1 MVVAGHTCGS
11 LVHTYSWP
19 RAGVFCPSCGAR
31 GKDSAGHS
39 RHDMPARCRPH
50 IDAGKRRA
58 LPAFANRFRI
68 VRAGEARRA
77 ATVPSTLAAPDAS
90 PRGATLPPD
99 PTFAARV
106 GEAHS

>member
-1 MVVAGHTCGS
+1 
-11 LVHTYSWP
+11 
-19 RAGVFCPSCGAR
+19 
-31 GKDSAGHS
+31 
-39 RHDMPARCRPH
+39 MPPH

-58 LPAFANRFRI
+58 LPAFANRFCI
-68 VRAGEARRA
+68 VKAGEARRA